1 MVLHNLCNIKS
12 KIWYYYVV
20 LSCVFGLVSADTKES
35 GTFDLFV
42 DPDTW
47 ADSGFQLSTDAPEV
61 LSQYIDS
68 LGSKQLVAKSLAWL
82 SIYAI
87 GLLVTLNNRLN
98 EGDTKLHLV
107 GKINLPS
114 TGFATK
120 PPKCTGGELLTINSV
135 S

>member
-1 MVLHNLCNIKS
+1 
-12 KIWYYYVV
+12 
-20 LSCVFGLVSADTKES
+20 LSCVFELVSADTKE
-35 GTFDLFV
+35 GGIFDHFV
-42 DPDTW
+42 DPETW
-47 ADSGFQLSTDAPEV
+47 ANSGFQLSTDAPEV

-82 SIYAI
+82 SIYTI
-87 GLLVTLNNRLN
+87 GLLIALNNRLY

-107 GKINLPS
+107 GKINLPG

-120 PPKCTGGELLTINSV
+120 PPKCTGGEPLTIESV

>member
-1 MVLHNLCNIKS
+1 VKS
-12 KIWYYYVV
+12 NVWYYYVV
-20 LSCVFGLVSADTKES
+20 LSCVFELVSADTKE
-35 GTFDLFV
+35 GGIFDLFV
-42 DPDTW
+42 EPDTW
-47 ADSGFQLSTDAPEV
+47 ANSGFELSTDAPEV

-87 GLLVTLNNRLN
+87 GLLVALNNRLN
-98 EGDTKLHLV
+98 AGDTMLHVV

-114 TGFATK
+114 TGFATT
-120 PPKCTGGELLTINSV
+120 PPKCTGNEPLTINSV